1 MPQWLSKL
9 KNRHLLPAGFFLA
22 GFTWDALTLG
32 QRVQRLDLLILLSYM
47 MLAALL
53 LWYLGHRHAA
63 AELLGLTH
71 SPSKQDHK
79 PLLGQS
85 HQSLTSKLKALGS
98 GWRVPP
104 HLPYLALQF
113 LYGGLLSALFIFY
126 FKSAGQL
133 FSLLLVMMLG
143 GLLILNEFLHS
154 RYAKFTLT
162 WALFGLCAM
171 LLCNFL
177 LPYLLGSLHSAWF
190 YLSTLLGGILTTV
203 LRNYTPH
210 RPGRIFPVWL
220 IAVLLMLAYAIDAI
234 PPVPLVKKS
243 IEIGTDLQRAGGG
256 YRLQIEQG
264 ERWLPVR
271 WVKPLHLTVG
281 QRAYCLSAVY
291 APKGM
296 HTRLYHVWQA
306 KREQGWQTVS
316 KIGFSL
322 SGGRDGGF
330 RGYTYKQSLGVG
342 QWRIK
347 LETEDGRT
355 LAIERFEVIP
365 MSENVK
371 RKTTAYIL

>member
-32 QRVQRLDLLILLSYM
+32 QRVQRLDLLILLTYLL
-47 MLAALL
+47 LAALL

-63 AELLGLTH
+63 AELLGTNADPEQNNQQPPNKSQWPH
-71 SPSKQDHK
+71 IAW
-79 PLLGQS
+79 
-85 HQSLTSKLKALGS
+85 LKALRTA
-98 GWRVPP
+98 WRLPP
-104 HLPYLALQF
+104 HLPYLLLQF

-133 FSLLLVMMLG
+133 FSLLLVIVLG

-171 LLCNFL
+171 LLSNFL

-190 YLSTLLGGILTTV
+190 YLSTLLGVGLTTA
-203 LRNYTPH
+203 LRHYTPH
-210 RPGRIFPVWL
+210 RPGRISPVWL
-220 IAVLLMLAYAIDAI
+220 IAILLMLAYAVDAI

-243 IEIGTDLQRAGGG
+243 IEIGTDLQRKGGH
-256 YRLQIEQG
+256 YTLQVETT
-264 ERWLPVR
+264 ESWLPVHL
-271 WVKPLHLTVG
+271 VKPLHLRVG

-291 APKGM
+291 APGGM
-296 HTRLYHVWQA
+296 HTRLYHVWQT
-306 KREQGWQTVS
+306 KRAQDWQTAS
-316 KIGFSL
+316 RIGFNV

-330 RGYTYKQSLGVG
+330 RGYTYKQSLPAG

-347 LETEDGRT
+347 LETENGRT
-355 LAIERFEVIP
+355 LAITRFEVVPIA
-365 MSENVK
+365 ENAK
-371 RKTTAYIL
+371 RKTIGHIF